1 MCGRFTISMDPDDL
15 ETLMDLTGFAGVWEP
30 RFNVAPS
37 QKIPVLTDA
46 TSRVVEYY
54 KWGLIPSW
62 AKDPSIGNRMINA
75 RAETLTEKPSFK
87 QAFARRRCLILA
99 DGFYE
104 WKKDASKKSPS
115 QPYYFTLKDG
125 SPFTFA
131 GLWEAW
137 NSPDG
142 DIIKSA
148 TIITTSAN
156 EVVAPIHER
165 MPVMLDVERCW
176 DWLKPSGINDL
187 QHILAPFPPDRMQ
200 ARPVSRLVNDPE
212 KDSVELLR

>member
-46 TSRVVEYY
+46 TNRVVEYY

-87 QAFARRRCLILA
+87 QAFARRRCLSA
-99 DGFYE
+99 D
-104 WKKDASKKSPS
+104 
-115 QPYYFTLKDG
+115 
-125 SPFTFA
+125 
-131 GLWEAW
+131 
-137 NSPDG
+137 
-142 DIIKSA
+142 
-148 TIITTSAN
+148 
-156 EVVAPIHER
+156 
-165 MPVMLDVERCW
+165 
-176 DWLKPSGINDL
+176 DL
-187 QHILAPFPPDRMQ
+187 
-200 ARPVSRLVNDPE
+200 
-212 KDSVELLR
+212 